1 MSTPLRVLIV
11 EDQEDDAALMLR
23 ELRRSQFD
31 PVSERVE
38 TEQEMSAALE
48 EGGWEVVLCDHGLPR
63 FNSLQALKLLHETGL
78 DLPFII
84 VSGSIGEDHAV
95 AAMKSGA
102 HDYILKGNLARL
114 GPAVDRE
121 LREAE
126 GRQARRNA
134 EDQQQNLLKELE
146 QAYTQLE
153 RRVREITAS
162 IMFTDLEDSTQLLTR
177 LGDEENQSL
186 LAVHSRIIR
195 QQLDNHGGQEVK
207 TTGDGFMIAFY
218 SARKAVS
225 CAVEI
230 QKELEEF
237 NRQNPDRQLKVRIG
251 VNLGE
256 VIKEEDDY
264 FGTAVVIAA
273 RIMNEAAGGQILV
286 SDLLRKVASGHA
298 NAEHEYSDLGWRTL
312 KGFDDEEHIFEVVW
326 RTSTQ

>member
-23 ELRRSQFD
+23 ELRRAQFD

-38 TEQEMSAALE
+38 TEQELSAALE
-48 EGGWEVVLCDHGLPR
+48 EGGWEVVLCDHGLPK

-84 VSGSIGEDHAV
+84 VSGSIGEDLAV

-114 GPAVDRE
+114 GPAVERE

-134 EDQQQNLLKELE
+134 EDQQQDLLRELE

-162 IMFTDLEDSTQLLTR
+162 IMFTDLEGSTQLLTR

-230 QKELEEF
+230 QKELQEF

-264 FGTAVVIAA
+264 FGTAVVVAA

-286 SDLLRKVASGHA
+286 SDLLRKVASGQA
-298 NAEHEYSDLGWRTL
+298 NTGHEYSDLGRRTL
-312 KGFDDEEHIFEVVW
+312 KGFDDEEHIFEVIW
-326 RTSTQ
+326 RTSAQ

>member
-38 TEQEMSAALE
+38 TEQEMRAALE

-84 VSGSIGEDHAV
+84 VSGSIGEDLAV

-114 GPAVDRE
+114 GPAVERE

-237 NRQNPDRQLKVRIG
+237 NRQNPDRQLNVRIG

-264 FGTAVVIAA
+264 FGTTVVVAA

-298 NAEHEYSDLGWRTL
+298 NTEHEYSDLGWRTL